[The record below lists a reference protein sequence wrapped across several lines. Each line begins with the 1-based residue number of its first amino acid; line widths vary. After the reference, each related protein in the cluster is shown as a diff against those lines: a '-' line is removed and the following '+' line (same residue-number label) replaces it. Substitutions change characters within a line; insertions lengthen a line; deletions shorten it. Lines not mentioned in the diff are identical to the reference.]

1 MLFPSVPHR
10 NSIPFQSRNLDTKLN
25 PTRRELSKRFQFQTY
40 FLKSWGKM
48 PYKIPNDEWANPIS
62 IKLAYNW
69 VNFTV
74 SLSPFTY
81 SFPSVALLL
90 RSWFSIILFHSSI
103 EFLIIL
109 RLLVGSFRVLYIM
122 LFYLSKWWNVLS
134 NYFWRIYRMHCLS
147 DFFSNGRFAC

>member
-1 MLFPSVPHR
+1 
-10 NSIPFQSRNLDTKLN
+10 
-25 PTRRELSKRFQFQTY
+25 
-40 FLKSWGKM
+40 M

-147 DFFSNGRFAC
+147 EFFFKWQICMLKLRFASHKLIFILFGLFHIKLFCKMSDNSFQIV